1 MPSAPLRG
9 ACGVLDR
16 GSRPACYPRA
26 IRRAPPAAACAAA
39 WAKTLSRVICIRLA
53 DADHEL

>member
-16 GSRPACYPRA
+16 GSRPACY
-26 IRRAPPAAACAAA
+26 
-39 WAKTLSRVICIRLA
+39 
-53 DADHEL
+53 DAR